1 MNTKILYFKFKK
13 KNTESHERNCK
24 SKKNYANIFNNIL
37 NGEKN
42 VEKSENL
49 ANNVV
54 KDNKN
59 KAIKKNKIKCIS
71 KVNNINMQE
80 GISTSNIN
88 SKEEHKNNDINS
100 KEIKNKYKT
109 ENIKFENEKTSP
121 YKDNE
126 NKLNPETCKNLRID
140 LTRPYHL
147 NKKNV
152 RKNITSCNISLS
164 EEKNNSIVLQNEK
177 KKVNK
182 NLTKDSP
189 LKYKKKIKP
198 KKKEKGDQKKDL
210 SLINKAKN
218 EEKKNKQRTIVNNMN
233 KYNLSKLENI
243 SLIVKRK
250 EKKNSLIS
258 KTNRFTK
265 KENTKKI
272 INKKRSSFESKNF
285 KSKNSKKLHPYN
297 YVNKITITNDNIK
310 EKTNLSNNI
319 NNFNYTLENDNK
331 SKKLILNN
339 TNSNINININ
349 ITNINDKNV
358 NEKKAEFN
366 TKNKSNKTNTDN
378 NFNNNI
384 TTVNIINNSNISKKK
399 LNDYRL
405 LFYNRPKKEKYLPH
419 HYNKN
424 NPKGI
429 EIQSIYINLGEET
442 DDDLNK
448 IKLKPNMIENNKEN
462 NNNFHKKKE
471 IENEKKEVQSEY
483 EHFLDLDDFWSN
495 KSQNSFS
502 CKSGFTASRKL
513 RSLSRERN
521 KMKLLNNCQKK
532 NEQDIERI
540 GDKLLNI
547 VNNFHNNS
555 NSIHNIKN
563 RKKLNGI
570 RKRYKTNKNYNT
582 ISISNA
588 KNKVPKKKKY

>member
-24 SKKNYANIFNNIL
+24 SKNYENIFNNIL

-42 VEKSENL
+42 EEKSENL
-49 ANNVV
+49 ANNVT

-80 GISTSNIN
+80 AISTNNIN
-88 SKEEHKNNDINS
+88 NKEDHKNNDINS

-109 ENIKFENEKTSP
+109 ENNKFENEKTSP

-126 NKLNPETCKNLRID
+126 KKLNPETCKNLRID
-140 LTRPYHL
+140 LSKPYHL
-147 NKKNV
+147 NKKHV
-152 RKNITSCNISLS
+152 RKNITSCNNSLS
-164 EEKNNSIVLQNEK
+164 EEKNNSIVLQKEK
-177 KKVNK
+177 KKANN

-189 LKYKKKIKP
+189 PKYKKKINP

-218 EEKKNKQRTIVNNMN
+218 EVKKNKHRTIVNNMN

-243 SLIVKRK
+243 SLMVKKK

-258 KTNRFTK
+258 KTNRYTK

-272 INKKRSSFESKNF
+272 INKKRSSFESKNI
-285 KSKNSKKLHPYN
+285 KPKNSKKLHPYN

-319 NNFNYTLENDNK
+319 SNFNYTLENDNK

-358 NEKKAEFN
+358 NEKKVEFN
-366 TKNKSNKTNTDN
+366 TKNKLNKNNTDN

-399 LNDYRL
+399 INDYRL

-429 EIQSIYINLGEET
+429 EIQSININLGEET

-448 IKLKPNMIENNKEN
+448 IKLKHNMIENNKEN
-462 NNNFHKKKE
+462 NNNLHKKKD

-483 EHFLDLDDFWSN
+483 EHFRDLDDFWSN
-495 KSQNSFS
+495 RSQTSFS

-532 NEQDIERI
+532 NEQDMERI

-555 NSIHNIKN
+555 NSIHNIKS

-582 ISISNA
+582 ISISKA
-588 KNKVPKKKKY
+588 KNKLPKKKKY